1 MLILEIHLNEE
12 NSGCNLKFHLD
23 FFNYIYNTSQCKNIL
38 RILISRTQ
46 THEHKKK
53 KKKII
58 T

>member
-23 FFNYIYNTSQCKNIL
+23 FFNYIYNTPQCKNIL

-46 THEHKKK
+46 THEH
-53 KKKII
+53 
-58 T
+58 